1 MVSVLVIFAD
11 MSDINVPFIT
21 VKQVQSPFYLV
32 KMPASAVVAISY
44 TAVRGV
50 DTEEGAVQ
58 RVLNPRRITSVK
70 EFTLQVGH
78 YPGTIVLNWVNET
91 NPLKQANGLLQIPI
105 LEHSAQLID
114 GQHRV
119 AGIKAAIAERKEIGE
134 MQLAVALYE
143 KLTTQQCADIF
154 LSINTEQKTVPRSLV
169 YDLYGVA
176 SEAMVD
182 PAAERARDIALYL
195 HESDESPYR
204 NLIKL
209 PGSAPRRFGIAL
221 STVVG
226 ALKPLVEEKGPLDQ
240 VGVKELELQMRI
252 ILNYLSAIRHKCGE
266 FWDDKDNVFQY
277 AAGFAGA
284 MEFLRSRLIPYCNIQ
299 RSFEQ
304 STIEAA
310 LELSPTNVIRQSD
323 VKGMAGGE
331 ASAKVASNLIV
342 LFKGIG
348 ASGNLKI

>member
-1 MVSVLVIFAD
+1 
-11 MSDINVPFIT
+11 MSDLNVPFIT
-21 VKQVQSPFYLV
+21 VKQVRSEFYLV
-32 KMPASAVVAISY
+32 AMPASAVVAVSY
-44 TAVRGV
+44 TAVRGA

-58 RVLNPRRITSVK
+58 RVLNPRRIASVK

-78 YPGTIVLNWVNET
+78 YPGTIALNWVSET
-91 NPLKQANGLLQIPI
+91 NPLKQLNGQLQMKI
-105 LEHSAQLID
+105 EDRSAQIID

-119 AGIKAAIAERKEIGE
+119 AGIKASISERNELGDV
-134 MQLAVALYE
+134 QLAVALYE

-176 SEAMVD
+176 SDAMVD
-182 PAAERARDIALYL
+182 PAAERARDIAVYL
-195 HESDESPYR
+195 HQADESPYR
-204 NLIKL
+204 NLIKM

-240 VGVKELELQMRI
+240 VGVREMELQMRI

-284 MEFLRSRLIPYCNIQ
+284 MDFLRSRLIPYCNIQ

-310 LELSPTNVIRQSD
+310 LELSPANAIRQSA

-331 ASAKVASNLIV
+331 ASARVASDLV
-342 LFKGIG
+342 GLFKGIVV
-348 ASGNLKI
+348 SGDLKI